1 MLEVKSQK
9 LEGGS
14 EKTELDQEIIE
25 HRVSIDQLRY
35 EHPAFG
41 GITEHRASLRKE
53 VSRNKG

>member
-9 LEGGS
+9 LEVGS

-35 EHPAFG
+35 EHRHPYPS
-41 GITEHRASLRKE
+41 IKLL
-53 VSRNKG
+53 